1 MRKGEKSEKEKSRN
15 SVGELEKDA
24 NSGSR
29 AEVMGWPGKGYNIKE
44 FRTSP
49 SGPVVK
55 NPPANAGDMGSIPGP
70 GRFHMPWGSKARTQ
84 LLSLCSQA
92 HKSQALSSLSSTRE
106 SPHTATK
113 TQCRQ
118 INKLGGEKKGFKTQR
133 TQNRLWSPK
142 PLGTEGDCV
151 FSKCLYPQL

>member
-15 SVGELEKDA
+15 SVGEMEKDA

-29 AEVMGWPGKGYNIKE
+29 AEDMGWPGKGYNIKE

-70 GRFHMPWGSKARTQ
+70 GRFHMPWGSKARTVTEPV
-84 LLSLCSQA
+84 
-92 HKSQALSSLSSTRE
+92 LSSPQVPSTLEPVIHKRK
-106 SPHTATK
+106 STHS
-113 TQCRQ
+113 
-118 INKLGGEKKGFKTQR
+118 NKDPVQTNK
-133 TQNRLWSPK
+133 
-142 PLGTEGDCV
+142 
-151 FSKCLYPQL
+151 